1 MDAKLNHSDF
11 SALLSKHLEISVSKA
26 EHFTKAFFD
35 ILIEGLDSDGIVKIN
50 GLGTFKMI
58 DVASRGSVNVNTGEK
73 IEIKG
78 HRKLTFIPA
87 DTLKDKINQPF
98 AMFEP
103 VEVDDDYVDDADDS
117 VEQEEQTVVLVEQQ
131 PVVEEQH
138 TDELAEAVEEPAE
151 EPADA
156 AEQPDEEPKETNEQ
170 PADELTEVTELLTDE
185 LADAADKPNEEPKE
199 TIEEHADEPAEATEQ
214 LTDEPADAAE
224 QPKEEPKETIEQ
236 PADESAEA
244 AKQQEIEKNERSSK
258 VYIYAAI
265 STLLLIIAVFL
276 FFVFDRKET
285 VEEGKSIAVVAEPDT
300 IKPQIAD
307 TLVAQ
312 PSIAEDFVIVE
323 AMNSL
328 QLSKITIEDTTI
340 YCVKGTKAVHRVGLD
355 ETLTKISLLYFEDK
369 RFWPYIV
376 QYNKIKNYNSL
387 EIGTELLIPNLV
399 PRK

>member
-11 SALLSKHLEISVSKA
+11 SALLSKNLNISASKA

-35 ILIEGLDSDGIVKIN
+35 ILIEGLESDGIVKIN

-87 DTLKDKINQPF
+87 DALKDKINQPF

-103 VEVDDDYVDDADDS
+103 VEVDDDYVDDADEPDES
-117 VEQEEQTVVLVEQQ
+117 DEQPAESSEAVEQQ
-131 PVVEEQH
+131 PV
-138 TDELAEAVEEPAE
+138 
-151 EPADA
+151 
-156 AEQPDEEPKETNEQ
+156 
-170 PADELTEVTELLTDE
+170 ADET
-185 LADAADKPNEEPKE
+185 KKSC
-199 TIEEHADEPAEATEQ
+199 
-214 LTDEPADAAE
+214 
-224 QPKEEPKETIEQ
+224 KG
-236 PADESAEA
+236 
-244 AKQQEIEKNERSSK
+244 K
-258 VYIYAAI
+258 VFAI
-265 STLLLIIAVFL
+265 LSTLLIIIALL
-276 FFVFDRKET
+276 FCFVFDDKEKID
-285 VEEGKSIAVVAEPDT
+285 EKKSIAAVAEPDT
-300 IKPQIAD
+300 IKQQKTDTIA
-307 TLVAQ
+307 TQPPLV
-312 PSIAEDFVIVE
+312 EEFVMVE
-323 AMNSL
+323 AMNNL
-328 QLSKITIEDTTI
+328 TLAQITIKDTVI
-340 YCVKGTKAVHRVGLD
+340 YRIKGTKTVHRIGLD

>member
-11 SALLSKHLEISVSKA
+11 SALLSKQLDISASKA
-26 EHFTKAFFD
+26 EQFTKAFFD
-35 ILIEGLDSDGIVKIN
+35 ILIEGLESDGIVKIN

-103 VEVDDDYVDDADDS
+103 VEVDDDYVDDSDETQPVEPSSDEQTAES
-117 VEQEEQTVVLVEQQ
+117 VLVEPSSDEQTVEPVETTKSKNGHIVMSTLFIINMIITFSFIIAIVIIFYSQFSS
-131 PVVEEQH
+131 
-138 TDELAEAVEEPAE
+138 
-151 EPADA
+151 
-156 AEQPDEEPKETNEQ
+156 NE
-170 PADELTEVTELLTDE
+170 
-185 LADAADKPNEEPKE
+185 K
-199 TIEEHADEPAEATEQ
+199 I
-214 LTDEPADAAE
+214 
-224 QPKEEPKETIEQ
+224 
-236 PADESAEA
+236 DESNNIVPELI
-244 AKQQEIEKNERSSK
+244 AK
-258 VYIYAAI
+258 
-265 STLLLIIAVFL
+265 
-276 FFVFDRKET
+276 
-285 VEEGKSIAVVAEPDT
+285 
-300 IKPQIAD
+300 D
-307 TLVAQ
+307 TLEKTVLSDTVDKQ
-312 PSIAEDFVIVE
+312 PEVLEEFVMVE
-323 AMNSL
+323 AMNNL
-328 QLSKITIEDTTI
+328 TLAQITIKDTAI
-340 YCVKGTKAVHRVGLD
+340 YRIKGTKTVHRVGLD

>member
-11 SALLSKHLEISVSKA
+11 SALLSKQLDISASKA
-26 EHFTKAFFD
+26 EQFTKAFFD
-35 ILIEGLDSDGIVKIN
+35 ILIEGLESDGIVKIN

-103 VEVDDDYVDDADDS
+103 VEVDDDYVDDSDETQPSFDEQTAEPVLAEPSSDEQTAES
-117 VEQEEQTVVLVEQQ
+117 VLAEPSSDEQTVEPVE
-131 PVVEEQH
+131 
-138 TDELAEAVEEPAE
+138 TT
-151 EPADA
+151 
-156 AEQPDEEPKETNEQ
+156 K
-170 PADELTEVTELLTDE
+170 
-185 LADAADKPNEEPKE
+185 
-199 TIEEHADEPAEATEQ
+199 
-214 LTDEPADAAE
+214 
-224 QPKEEPKETIEQ
+224 
-236 PADESAEA
+236 
-244 AKQQEIEKNERSSK
+244 SK
-258 VYIYAAI
+258 KGHIVM
-265 STLLLIIAVFL
+265 STLFIINMIITFSIIIAVVIIFYSQFSSNEKIDESNNIVPEL
-276 FFVFDRKET
+276 IAKDTLEKTVLSDTVDKQPEVLEEFVMVET
-285 VEEGKSIAVVAEPDT
+285 MNNLTLAQIT
-300 IKPQIAD
+300 IKD
-307 TLVAQ
+307 TA
-312 PSIAEDFVIVE
+312 
-323 AMNSL
+323 
-328 QLSKITIEDTTI
+328 I
-340 YCVKGTKAVHRVGLD
+340 YRIKGTKTVHRVGLD

>member
-11 SALLSKHLEISVSKA
+11 SALLSKQLDISASKA
-26 EHFTKAFFD
+26 EQFTKAFFD
-35 ILIEGLDSDGIVKIN
+35 ILIEGLESDGIVKIN

-103 VEVDDDYVDDADDS
+103 VEVDDDYVDDSDETQP
-117 VEQEEQTVVLVEQQ
+117 VEPSSDEQTAEPVLVEPSSDEQTAES
-131 PVVEEQH
+131 VLVEPSSDEQ
-138 TDELAEAVEEPAE
+138 TAESVLAEPSSDEQTAEPVETT
-151 EPADA
+151 
-156 AEQPDEEPKETNEQ
+156 K
-170 PADELTEVTELLTDE
+170 
-185 LADAADKPNEEPKE
+185 
-199 TIEEHADEPAEATEQ
+199 
-214 LTDEPADAAE
+214 
-224 QPKEEPKETIEQ
+224 
-236 PADESAEA
+236 
-244 AKQQEIEKNERSSK
+244 SK
-258 VYIYAAI
+258 KGHIVI
-265 STLLLIIAVFL
+265 STLFIINMIITFSIIIAVVIIFYSQFSSNEKIDESNNIVPEL
-276 FFVFDRKET
+276 IAKDTLEKAVLSDTVDKQPEVLEEFVM
-285 VEEGKSIAVVAEPDT
+285 VEPMSNLSLSQIT
-300 IKPQIAD
+300 IKD
-307 TLVAQ
+307 T
-312 PSIAEDFVIVE
+312 VIYR
-323 AMNSL
+323 
-328 QLSKITIEDTTI
+328 I
-340 YCVKGTKAVHRVGLD
+340 KGTKTVHRIGLD

>member
-117 VEQEEQTVVLVEQQ
+117 VEQEEQTIVLVEQQ
-131 PVVEEQH
+131 PVVEEQP
-138 TDELAEAVEEPAE
+138 TDELTEATEQLTE

-156 AEQPDEEPKETNEQ
+156 AEQPN
-170 PADELTEVTELLTDE
+170 
-185 LADAADKPNEEPKE
+185 
-199 TIEEHADEPAEATEQ
+199 
-214 LTDEPADAAE
+214 
-224 QPKEEPKETIEQ
+224 EEPKETIEQ

-244 AKQQEIEKNERSSK
+244 TKQQDIEKNERSSK

-265 STLLLIIAVFL
+265 STLLLIIAVSL

-285 VEEGKSIAVVAEPDT
+285 VEEGKSLAVVAEPDT

-328 QLSKITIEDTTI
+328 TLSKITIEDTTI
-340 YCVKGTKAVHRVGLD
+340 YSIKGTKAVHRVGLD

>member
-11 SALLSKHLEISVSKA
+11 SALLSKNLNISASKA

-35 ILIEGLDSDGIVKIN
+35 ILIEGLESDGIVKIN

-87 DTLKDKINQPF
+87 DALKDKINQPF

-103 VEVDDDYVDDADDS
+103 VEVDDDYVDDADEPDES
-117 VEQEEQTVVLVEQQ
+117 DEQPAESSEAVEQLPVADEQSAESSEPVEQQ
-131 PVVEEQH
+131 PVADEQPA
-138 TDELAEAVEEPAE
+138 ESSEAVERQPV
-151 EPADA
+151 AD
-156 AEQPDEEPKETNEQ
+156 EQ
-170 PADELTEVTELLTDE
+170 PAESSEPFELQSV
-185 LADAADKPNEEPKE
+185 AD
-199 TIEEHADEPAEATEQ
+199 
-214 LTDEPADAAE
+214 
-224 QPKEEPKETIEQ
+224 EQ
-236 PADESAEA
+236 PAESSEAVEQQPVADET
-244 AKQQEIEKNERSSK
+244 KKSSK
-258 VYIYAAI
+258 GKVFAI
-265 STLLLIIAVFL
+265 LSTLLIIIALL
-276 FFVFDRKET
+276 FCFVFDDKEKI
-285 VEEGKSIAVVAEPDT
+285 EEKKSIAAVAEPDT
-300 IKPQIAD
+300 IKQQKTDTIA
-307 TLVAQ
+307 TQPPLV
-312 PSIAEDFVIVE
+312 EEFVMVE
-323 AMNSL
+323 PMSNLSL
-328 QLSKITIEDTTI
+328 SQITIKDTVI
-340 YCVKGTKAVHRVGLD
+340 YRIKGTKTVHRIGLD

>member
-11 SALLSKHLEISVSKA
+11 SALLSKQLDISASKA
-26 EHFTKAFFD
+26 EQFTKAFFD
-35 ILIEGLDSDGIVKIN
+35 ILIEGLESDGIVKIN

-103 VEVDDDYVDDADDS
+103 VEVDDDYVDDSDETQPVELSSDEQTAEPVLVEPSSDEQTAKS
-117 VEQEEQTVVLVEQQ
+117 VLAEPSSDEQTVEPVE
-131 PVVEEQH
+131 
-138 TDELAEAVEEPAE
+138 TT
-151 EPADA
+151 
-156 AEQPDEEPKETNEQ
+156 K
-170 PADELTEVTELLTDE
+170 
-185 LADAADKPNEEPKE
+185 
-199 TIEEHADEPAEATEQ
+199 
-214 LTDEPADAAE
+214 
-224 QPKEEPKETIEQ
+224 
-236 PADESAEA
+236 
-244 AKQQEIEKNERSSK
+244 SK
-258 VYIYAAI
+258 KGHIVI
-265 STLLLIIAVFL
+265 STLFIINMIITFSFIIAIVIIFYSQFSSNEKIDESNNIVPEL
-276 FFVFDRKET
+276 
-285 VEEGKSIAVVAEPDT
+285 IA
-300 IKPQIAD
+300 KD
-307 TLVAQ
+307 TLEKTVLSDTVDKQ
-312 PSIAEDFVIVE
+312 PEVLEEFVMVE
-323 AMNSL
+323 AMNNL
-328 QLSKITIEDTTI
+328 TLAQITIKDTAI
-340 YCVKGTKAVHRVGLD
+340 YRIKGTKTVHRVGLD

>member
-117 VEQEEQTVVLVEQQ
+117 VEQEEQTIVLVEQQ

-138 TDELAEAVEEPAE
+138 TDELAEAVEKPAE

-156 AEQPDEEPKETNEQ
+156 AEQPNEEPKETIEE
-170 PADELTEVTELLTDE
+170 PADELTEVTEQ
-185 LADAADKPNEEPKE
+185 LA
-199 TIEEHADEPAEATEQ
+199 
-214 LTDEPADAAE
+214 DEPADAAE
-224 QPKEEPKETIEQ
+224 QPNEEPKGIIEK
-236 PADESAEA
+236 PAEEPDEAT
-244 AKQQEIEKNERSSK
+244 KQQEIEKNERSSN

-328 QLSKITIEDTTI
+328 PLSKITIEDTTI
-340 YCVKGTKAVHRVGLD
+340 YSIKGTKAVHRVGLD

>member
-11 SALLSKHLEISVSKA
+11 SALLSKNLNISASKA

-35 ILIEGLDSDGIVKIN
+35 ILIEGLESGGIVKIN

-87 DTLKDKINQPF
+87 DALKDKINQPF

-103 VEVDDDYVDDADDS
+103 VEVDDDYVDDADEPDES
-117 VEQEEQTVVLVEQQ
+117 DEQSAESSEAVEQQ
-131 PVVEEQH
+131 PVAEEQPAESSEVVEQQPVA
-138 TDELAEAVEEPAE
+138 DEQPAESSEAVEQQPV
-151 EPADA
+151 AD
-156 AEQPDEEPKETNEQ
+156 EQ
-170 PADELTEVTELLTDE
+170 PAESS
-185 LADAADKPNEEPKE
+185 EPVE
-199 TIEEHADEPAEATEQ
+199 QQPVADET
-214 LTDEPADAAE
+214 
-224 QPKEEPKETIEQ
+224 KK
-236 PADESAEA
+236 
-244 AKQQEIEKNERSSK
+244 SSK
-258 VYIYAAI
+258 GKVFAI
-265 STLLLIIAVFL
+265 LSTLLIIIALL
-276 FFVFDRKET
+276 FCFVFDDKEKI
-285 VEEGKSIAVVAEPDT
+285 EEKKSIAAVAEPDT
-300 IKPQIAD
+300 IKQQKTDTIA
-307 TLVAQ
+307 TQPPLV
-312 PSIAEDFVIVE
+312 EEFVMVE
-323 AMNSL
+323 AMSNLSL
-328 QLSKITIEDTTI
+328 SQITIKDTVI
-340 YCVKGTKAVHRVGLD
+340 YRIKGTKTVHRIGLD

>member
-11 SALLSKHLEISVSKA
+11 SALLSKQLDISASKA
-26 EHFTKAFFD
+26 EQFTKAFFD
-35 ILIEGLDSDGIVKIN
+35 ILIEGLESDGIVKIN

-103 VEVDDDYVDDADDS
+103 VEVDDDYVDDSDETQPSSDEQTAES
-117 VEQEEQTVVLVEQQ
+117 VLVEPSSDEQTDEPVLVEPSSDEQTAESVLAEPSSDEQTVEPVE
-131 PVVEEQH
+131 
-138 TDELAEAVEEPAE
+138 TT
-151 EPADA
+151 
-156 AEQPDEEPKETNEQ
+156 K
-170 PADELTEVTELLTDE
+170 
-185 LADAADKPNEEPKE
+185 
-199 TIEEHADEPAEATEQ
+199 
-214 LTDEPADAAE
+214 
-224 QPKEEPKETIEQ
+224 
-236 PADESAEA
+236 
-244 AKQQEIEKNERSSK
+244 SK
-258 VYIYAAI
+258 KGHIVI
-265 STLLLIIAVFL
+265 STLFIINMIITFSIIIAVVIIFYSQFNSNEKIDESNNIVPEL
-276 FFVFDRKET
+276 
-285 VEEGKSIAVVAEPDT
+285 IA
-300 IKPQIAD
+300 KD
-307 TLVAQ
+307 TLEKAVLSDTVDKQ
-312 PSIAEDFVIVE
+312 PEVLEEFVMVE
-323 AMNSL
+323 AMNNL
-328 QLSKITIEDTTI
+328 TLAQITIKDTAI
-340 YCVKGTKAVHRVGLD
+340 YRIKGTKTVHRVGLD

>member
-11 SALLSKHLEISVSKA
+11 SALLSKNLNISASKA

-35 ILIEGLDSDGIVKIN
+35 ILIEGLESDGIVKIN

-87 DTLKDKINQPF
+87 DALKDKINQPF

-103 VEVDDDYVDDADDS
+103 VEVDDDYVDDADESDESDEQPAESSEAVERQS
-117 VEQEEQTVVLVEQQ
+117 VADEQPAESSEAVEQQ
-131 PVVEEQH
+131 PV
-138 TDELAEAVEEPAE
+138 
-151 EPADA
+151 
-156 AEQPDEEPKETNEQ
+156 
-170 PADELTEVTELLTDE
+170 
-185 LADAADKPNEEPKE
+185 
-199 TIEEHADEPAEATEQ
+199 ADEPSSDEQ
-214 LTDEPADAAE
+214 TVEPV
-224 QPKEEPKETIEQ
+224 ETTK
-236 PADESAEA
+236 S
-244 AKQQEIEKNERSSK
+244 EKGHI
-258 VYIYAAI
+258 VI
-265 STLLLIIAVFL
+265 STLFIINMIITFSFIIAIVIIFYSQFSSNEKIDESNNIVPEL
-276 FFVFDRKET
+276 IAKDTLEKTVLSDTVDKQPEVLEEFVM
-285 VEEGKSIAVVAEPDT
+285 VEPMSNLSLSQIT
-300 IKPQIAD
+300 IKD
-307 TLVAQ
+307 T
-312 PSIAEDFVIVE
+312 VIYR
-323 AMNSL
+323 
-328 QLSKITIEDTTI
+328 I
-340 YCVKGTKAVHRVGLD
+340 KGTKTVHRIGLD

>member
-11 SALLSKHLEISVSKA
+11 SALLSKQLDISASKA
-26 EHFTKAFFD
+26 EQFTKAFFD
-35 ILIEGLDSDGIVKIN
+35 ILIEGLESDGIVKIN

-103 VEVDDDYVDDADDS
+103 VEVDDDYVDDSDETQP
-117 VEQEEQTVVLVEQQ
+117 VEPSSDEQTAESVLVEPSSDEQTAE
-131 PVVEEQH
+131 PVLVEPSSDEQ
-138 TDELAEAVEEPAE
+138 TAEPVLAEPSSDEQTAEPVETT
-151 EPADA
+151 
-156 AEQPDEEPKETNEQ
+156 K
-170 PADELTEVTELLTDE
+170 
-185 LADAADKPNEEPKE
+185 
-199 TIEEHADEPAEATEQ
+199 
-214 LTDEPADAAE
+214 
-224 QPKEEPKETIEQ
+224 
-236 PADESAEA
+236 
-244 AKQQEIEKNERSSK
+244 SK
-258 VYIYAAI
+258 KGHIVI
-265 STLLLIIAVFL
+265 STLFIINMIITFSIIIAVVIIFYSQFSSNEKIDESNNIVPEL
-276 FFVFDRKET
+276 
-285 VEEGKSIAVVAEPDT
+285 IA
-300 IKPQIAD
+300 KD
-307 TLVAQ
+307 TLEKTVLSDTVDKQ
-312 PSIAEDFVIVE
+312 PEVLEEFVMVE
-323 AMNSL
+323 AMNNL
-328 QLSKITIEDTTI
+328 TLAQITIKDTAI
-340 YCVKGTKAVHRVGLD
+340 YRIKGTKTVHRVGLD

>member
-11 SALLSKHLEISVSKA
+11 SALLSKNLNISASKA

-35 ILIEGLDSDGIVKIN
+35 ILIEGLESDGIVKIN

-87 DTLKDKINQPF
+87 DALKDKINQPF

-103 VEVDDDYVDDADDS
+103 VEVDDDYVDDADEPDES
-117 VEQEEQTVVLVEQQ
+117 DEQPAESSEAVERQPVADEQSAESSEPVEQQ
-131 PVVEEQH
+131 PV
-138 TDELAEAVEEPAE
+138 
-151 EPADA
+151 AD
-156 AEQPDEEPKETNEQ
+156 EQ
-170 PADELTEVTELLTDE
+170 PAESSVTVEQQ
-185 LADAADKPNEEPKE
+185 PV
-199 TIEEHADEPAEATEQ
+199 ADEQSSDEQTAE
-214 LTDEPADAAE
+214 PV
-224 QPKEEPKETIEQ
+224 ETTK
-236 PADESAEA
+236 S
-244 AKQQEIEKNERSSK
+244 EKGHI
-258 VYIYAAI
+258 VI
-265 STLLLIIAVFL
+265 STLFIINMIITFSFIIAIVIIFYSQFSSNEKIDESNNIVPEL
-276 FFVFDRKET
+276 
-285 VEEGKSIAVVAEPDT
+285 IA
-300 IKPQIAD
+300 KD
-307 TLVAQ
+307 TLEKTVLSDTVDKQ
-312 PSIAEDFVIVE
+312 PEVLEEFVMVE
-323 AMNSL
+323 AMNDL
-328 QLSKITIEDTTI
+328 TLAQITIKDTVI
-340 YCVKGTKAVHRVGLD
+340 YRIKGTKTVHRIGLD

>member
-117 VEQEEQTVVLVEQQ
+117 VEQEEQTIVLVEQQ
-131 PVVEEQH
+131 PVVEELH
-138 TDELAEAVEEPAE
+138 TDELAEAVEEPAD

-156 AEQPDEEPKETNEQ
+156 AEQ
-170 PADELTEVTELLTDE
+170 
-185 LADAADKPNEEPKE
+185 PNEEPKE
-199 TIEEHADEPAEATEQ
+199 TIE
-214 LTDEPADAAE
+214 
-224 QPKEEPKETIEQ
+224 QPT
-236 PADESAEA
+236 DESAEA
-244 AKQQEIEKNERSSK
+244 TKQQEIEKNERSSK

-285 VEEGKSIAVVAEPDT
+285 VEEGKSLAVVAEPDT

-328 QLSKITIEDTTI
+328 TLSKITIEDTTI
-340 YCVKGTKAVHRVGLD
+340 YSIKGTKAVHRVGLD